1 MKFCRWNHYAFP
13 GWHVQVGRAGK
24 KSQTPSPAFQRIRF
38 QLARSFLLCF
48 FLLDGAKVEQ
58 WESQKVAGDIFS
70 ATECKITK
78 MPPTIAYFQPSCST
92 VPRAYPLLVPLPGYF
107 RPGVLRIPWPRSVL
121 ACSSFSSARELL
133 GWKPNISDSFSFCC
147 FAS

>member
-1 MKFCRWNHYAFP
+1 MYKKLMKFCRWNHYAFP

-70 ATECKITK
+70 AMECKITK
-78 MPPTIAYFQPSCST
+78 MLVCPPPSLISS
-92 VPRAYPLLVPLPGYF
+92 PLAPLYQGHTPYLSRF
-107 RPGVLRIPWPRSVL
+107 L
-121 ACSSFSSARELL
+121 AISGL
-133 GWKPNISDSFSFCC
+133 GSEDSLAPLGSGM
-147 FAS
+147 